1 MRTTAS
7 IFGHP
12 VHMMLV
18 HFPMA
23 FLIGG
28 FGFDV
33 AAALG
38 IPVPPVVGAT
48 LVAVG
53 LPTGFIAMLPG
64 IVDLA
69 TTVRR
74 LGGRAVGRTLRHAV
88 LAFAAFAAF
97 GAASRQRP
105 DLLSPAPAGVLL
117 LELLGVA
124 LLTLSAMLGGALV
137 LDDKV
142 GVRETGA

>member
-1 MRTTAS
+1 MRTIAS
-7 IFGHP
+7 VFGHP

-33 AAALG
+33 AATSG

-53 LPTGFIAMLPG
+53 LPTGVIAILPG

-74 LGGRAVGRTLRHAV
+74 LGGRAVGRALRHAV
-88 LAFAAFAAF
+88 LAFAALAAF
-97 GAASRQRP
+97 GAASRQRS
-105 DLLSPAPAGVLL
+105 DLASIASSPVLL

-124 LLTLSAMLGGALV
+124 LLTPSALLGGALV